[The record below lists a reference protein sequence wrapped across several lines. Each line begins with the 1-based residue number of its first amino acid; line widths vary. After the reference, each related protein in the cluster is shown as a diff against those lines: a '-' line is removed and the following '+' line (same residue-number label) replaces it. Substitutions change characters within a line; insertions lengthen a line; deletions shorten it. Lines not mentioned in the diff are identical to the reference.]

1 MLHKNKASCRVK
13 PVASPREKNARPA
26 TKEDFKLLMARNP
39 GLTLCSKFLKYS
51 LYHPHKRLCDV
62 IFFNHRA
69 VLHDDVL
76 KFKSKT

>member
-1 MLHKNKASCRVK
+1 MAPLNIKVVMIVTLFVVKNKASCRVK

-51 LYHPHKRLCDV
+51 LYHPHKRLCV
-62 IFFNHRA
+62 VRF
-69 VLHDDVL
+69 
-76 KFKSKT
+76 